1 MTGKEAL
8 EIIIRKHCVSETDE
22 EDEELEK
29 CYKTVKRDLDILG
42 IFRRGYGNS
51 ENHFYT
57 IGDYGD
63 YSEAYYLVANY
74 ADCYPSFMKLAKMKL
89 TKEEYDEIKEWL
101 ENE

>member
-1 MTGKEAL
+1 MTSKEAL
-8 EIIIRKHCVSETDE
+8 EIIVRKHCVSNTDK

-29 CYKTVKRDLDILG
+29 CYKCVMHDLEVLDI
-42 IFRRGYGNS
+42 FKRGYGNTK
-51 ENHFYT
+51 ENQFYT
-57 IGDYGD
+57 VGNYDGG
-63 YSEAYYLVANY
+63 YYIDANY